1 MVVVPWFLPVARP
14 LLDVTPAT
22 FVAEELHV
30 ARFEMSCAVPSEK
43 LPVAVNCCWVPTSMD
58 GLVGVTV
65 RELSV
70 ALETFSVPV
79 PDTLPELAVIV
90 VAPPETPVATPLV
103 PEVLLIVATAGEEEV
118 HETEVVRF

>member
-30 ARFEMSCAVPSEK
+30 ARFEMSCSVPSEK

-58 GLVGVTV
+58 GLVGDTV
-65 RELSV
+65 IELSEALETLSV
-70 ALETFSVPV
+70 AV

-90 VAPPETPVATPLV
+90 VVPPATAVATPFV
-103 PEVLLIVATAGEEEV
+103 PDVLLIVATVGAEEPHV
-118 HETEVVRF
+118 TEVVRF